1 MEEREKKPRK
11 ILLARSTRNI
21 KRKSERGI
29 LYGGLIMFDD
39 EYYEDD
45 YTPDYDWRE
54 EEWYALT
61 DGQYGDYPGGDIDYD
76 ALGFGD

>member
-1 MEEREKKPRK
+1 MYE
-11 ILLARSTRNI
+11 
-21 KRKSERGI
+21 
-29 LYGGLIMFDD
+29 D

-45 YTPDYDWRE
+45 YTPEYDWRE